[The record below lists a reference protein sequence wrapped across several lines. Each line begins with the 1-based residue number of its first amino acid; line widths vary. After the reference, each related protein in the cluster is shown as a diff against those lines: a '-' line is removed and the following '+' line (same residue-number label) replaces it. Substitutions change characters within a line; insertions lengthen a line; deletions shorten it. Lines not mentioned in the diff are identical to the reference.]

1 MDARQLL
8 LGVLLAG
15 SFGLL
20 PSAAVAGPSSVFVG
34 DDRLQVRLDYGAG
47 RLIEAEYLVNG
58 KRMEGLL
65 ADAWSVQID
74 GSAITAAGD
83 IRCADE
89 VDEGVLHQVSFSAQD
104 QTVHWTLDYRRSGPG
119 RVTKTLALTP
129 KRDLRLDG
137 VMLWKATEST
147 PPVVARTK
155 LQDIAAFY
163 RQNDRSL
170 LVSLDF
176 PCSRIE
182 SVGGATTVSYPPFLS
197 LRKGETYTAHSLTL
211 GAASLTGSLRYGFDV
226 GEVRAMDAY
235 VQERFTPRFERP
247 MVVGCSIN
255 NRYTQ
260 PRGGVIFYTMKDHPT
275 LRDHTDLLERELA
288 LMSKLGV
295 EYYQVFPGVFD
306 WGPDDPSAQEV
317 DRLMDV
323 ARRYGVRMGD
333 YSGTS
338 SLFCPHY
345 NEYGNSLDRPEWL
358 IRDEHDKPAGGYCFG
373 CPAFVDFY
381 IEKVV
386 PNCRRFGFEIHCLD
400 FLGIGPC
407 HAGDHGHPPGRDS
420 LYHQI
425 SGLVRLLEAINAVS
439 PQMMTW
445 SNSGNWTEL
454 LPKIAWSNPNLY
466 LTDPFIATPWQGI
479 NMTRLL
485 DDARREQMVSLHN
498 THFIPYRFLTN
509 CQYFF
514 SQNSI
519 APDIRHFEY
528 GALSTLAVTPNLCL
542 GEIRPWLD
550 RLSCSDRDRV
560 QKFYQHWTSFVR
572 RHFDLW
578 KTTCEAGEP
587 PGMGAVE
594 VYAHASGDR
603 GFIFVV
609 NPQYWSRTME
619 IPLDARLGFSGQ
631 GRCEIAELHPTP
643 RLLLTSQGPF
653 ATLGSTV
660 TVNAAAQQVLVLEVK
675 PASDPVDSP
684 RIYGLPGT
692 IERAGSGYLI
702 RTWGPQGRAERCAVL
717 LPPGSP
723 AITGAQVRADVPK
736 LPKRQWTPTP
746 IQYAPTSS
754 GALLDITFRA
764 QPAPSELRDWS
775 VKPGD
780 ASTGIAG
787 QWQKGFA
794 DGQLLRFPLFVD
806 VTDARI
812 TLPMTDAQAI
822 KVGLG
827 PLASFCGG
835 YIENAFSE
843 FQETW
848 IDLRTGAT
856 GVPSQTMPAVAEPS
870 PTPPQL
876 SAMATDERTGWWL
889 QTRFDLPFMYTI
901 GAEPFFDEHTILVL
915 PLLRENQAKQVR
927 AWINGQPLNV
937 QRYRYPRNRALG
949 CYYADLVGSGAGGG
963 DNILVVHLQY

>member
-1 MDARQLL
+1 MNVQHALMAVFLTISSGPQ
-8 LGVLLAG
+8 AG
-15 SFGLL
+15 
-20 PSAAVAGPSSVFVG
+20 AAIAGQSLVIVG

-47 RLIEAEYLVNG
+47 KLTESEYLLEG
-58 KRMEGLL
+58 KRMDGLR

-74 GSAITAAGD
+74 GSAITASGD
-83 IRCADE
+83 VRCSNE
-89 VDEGVLHQVSFSAQD
+89 MGPGTLHQVSFAAQD
-104 QTVHWTLDYRRSGPG
+104 ELMHWTLDYQRSGPG
-119 RVTKTLALTP
+119 RVTKTLTLTP
-129 KRDLRLDG
+129 KRDLRLEQ

-147 PPVVARTK
+147 PPLVARTK
-155 LQDIAAFY
+155 LQDIAALY
-163 RQNDRSL
+163 RQNDRAL
-170 LVSLDF
+170 FASLDF
-176 PCSRIE
+176 PYSRIE
-182 SVGGATTVSYPPFLS
+182 SVDGVTTVSYPPFLS
-197 LRKGETYTAHSLTL
+197 LRKGQTYTAHSLTL

-226 GEVRAMDAY
+226 GEVRALDAY
-235 VQERFTPRFERP
+235 VQERFAPRFERP
-247 MVVGCSIN
+247 MIVGCSIN

-275 LRDHTDLLERELA
+275 LRDHSDLLERELA
-288 LMSKLGV
+288 LMPKLGV

-306 WGPDDPSAQEV
+306 WAPDDPSAQEV
-317 DRLMDV
+317 ERLMDV
-323 ARRYGVRMGD
+323 ARRNGVRMGD

-338 SLFCPHY
+338 SVFCPHY

-358 IRDEHDKPAGGYCFG
+358 IRNEHDKPAGGYCFG

-407 HAGDHGHPPGRDS
+407 HARDHGHPPGRDG

-425 SGLVRLLEAINAVS
+425 SGLVCLLEAINAVS

-514 SQNSI
+514 SQNSV

-542 GEIRPWLD
+542 GEVRPWMD
-550 RLSCSDRDRV
+550 RLSSGDRKRAES
-560 QKFYQHWTSFVR
+560 FYQHWTSFVR
-572 RHFDLW
+572 QHYDLW
-578 KTTCEAGEP
+578 KTTCEAGDP

-631 GRCEIAELHPTP
+631 GRCEIAELYPTP
-643 RLLLTSQGPF
+643 RLRLTSQGPF
-653 ATLGSTV
+653 ATLGSTI
-660 TVNAAAQQVLVLEVK
+660 TVDAAAQQVLVLEVK
-675 PASDPVDSP
+675 PAPAAVESP
-684 RIYGLPGT
+684 RMYGLPGT
-692 IERAGSGYLI
+692 IERNGSGYLI
-702 RTWGPQGRAERCAVL
+702 KTCGPQGRTELCQVL
-717 LPPGSP
+717 LPPESP
-723 AITGAQVRADVPK
+723 AVTGAEVRSDVPK
-736 LPKRQWTPTP
+736 LPKRHWSPTP
-746 IQYAPTSS
+746 IKSTPVSQ
-754 GALLDITFRA
+754 GALLEVTFRA
-764 QPAPSELRDWS
+764 RPAPSKLRDWS
-775 VKPGD
+775 VRPGD
-780 ASTGIAG
+780 AGAG
-787 QWQKGFA
+787 VAAQWHKGFD
-794 DGQLLRFPLFVD
+794 DGQPLRFPLFVD

-812 TLPMTDAQAI
+812 ALPMTDAQAI

-827 PLASFCGG
+827 PLANFCGG

-843 FQETW
+843 SQETW

-856 GVPSQTMPAVAEPS
+856 SVASQTMPAPAEPTIRS
-870 PTPPQL
+870 RSLPAP
-876 SAMATDERTGWWL
+876 ATDAGTDWWL
-889 QTRFDLPFMYTI
+889 QTRFELPFMYTI

-937 QRYRYPRNRALG
+937 QRYRYPRNRAFG
-949 CYYADLVGSGAGGG
+949 CYYADLVGSGAVGG
-963 DNILVVHLQY
+963 DNTLVVHLQY